1 MSLNGFI
8 VDVRTVSESNL
19 ELEVDASRIAWEEY
33 RKLVDELGD
42 VLSEVDEKWSARSWL
57 VRGRSV
63 RGRFR
68 RVTAEDR
75 RRMLRFSPLP
85 SSYSNI
91 LKNTRT
97 YMYGLVADNCLVLEQ
112 VGTRKVY
119 LLPRPMAPLLVEGVD
134 KINREVIEPL
144 RKNITEF
151 KDGDDYLKI
160 EKLLFRHGI
169 DPAVLRTAT
178 FNIGDFIVD
187 VLPVNFGYS
196 VNGDDVYT
204 RMRRTETVKGLE
216 ILKAQLARKHREY
229 ALNAVSDI
237 TRRIVDLASGIE
249 LRRRTHGLE
258 GKLDALKEICDSL
271 GLGEIS
277 EKVIAP
283 LRQIVQVRASERPDL
298 TEKLFGTRNLKE
310 AVENALKA
318 SAQVLEEKMETF
330 YANAFTIGIADGNVL
345 IVFELHIEGK
355 ESGEKA
361 IVMSPTGFKTLIKS
375 AEKQIEEFEKEQGK
389 IKEWT
394 DLNPE
399 KAFGFIR

>member
-8 VDVRTVSESNL
+8 VDIRTVSESNL
-19 ELEVDASRIAWEEY
+19 ELEVDASRIPWEEY
-33 RKLVDELGD
+33 RKLVDELGN
-42 VLSEVDEKWSARSWL
+42 VVSEVDERWSARSWL

-68 RVTAEDR
+68 RVSAEDR
-75 RRMLRFSPLP
+75 RKMLRFSPLP

-144 RKNITEF
+144 RKDISDF
-151 KDGDDYLKI
+151 KEGEDYLRI
-160 EKLLFRHGI
+160 EQLLFRHGI
-169 DPAVLRTAT
+169 DPSVLRTAP
-178 FNIGDFIVD
+178 FNVGDFVVD
-187 VLPVNFGYS
+187 VIPVNFGYS

-204 RMRRTETVKGLE
+204 KLRREETMKGLE

-249 LRRRTHGLE
+249 LKRRTHDLD

-271 GLGEIS
+271 GLGDIS
-277 EKVIAP
+277 EKVIMP
-283 LRQIVQVRASERPDL
+283 LRQIVQVRASERAEL

-310 AVENALKA
+310 AVEKALKA
-318 SAQVLEEKMETF
+318 SASFGGK
-330 YANAFTIGIADGNVL
+330 NGNL
-345 IVFELHIEGK
+345 L
-355 ESGEKA
+355 
-361 IVMSPTGFKTLIKS
+361 
-375 AEKQIEEFEKEQGK
+375 
-389 IKEWT
+389 
-394 DLNPE
+394 
-399 KAFGFIR
+399 R

>member
-19 ELEVDASRIAWEEY
+19 ELEVDER
-33 RKLVDELGD
+33 
-42 VLSEVDEKWSARSWL
+42 WSARSWL

-144 RKNITEF
+144 RKNIREF
-151 KDGDDYLKI
+151 KDGEDYLRI
-160 EKLLFRHGI
+160 EQLLFRHGI
-169 DPAVLRTAT
+169 DPTVLRTAP
-178 FNIGDFIVD
+178 FNVGDFIVD
-187 VLPVNFGYS
+187 VLPVDFGYR
-196 VNGDDVYT
+196 VNGDDIYT
-204 RMRRTETVKGLE
+204 KMRREETVKGLE
-216 ILKAQLARKHREY
+216 ILKAQLVRKHREY
-229 ALNAVSDI
+229 AQNAVSEI
-237 TRRIVDLASGIE
+237 TKRTIDLANVIE
-249 LRRRTHGLE
+249 LRKKTHYLE
-258 GKLDALKEICDSL
+258 RKLDSLAEVCDSL
-271 GLGEIS
+271 GLGDIS
-277 EKVIAP
+277 ERVLKP
-283 LRQIVQVRASERPDL
+283 LKEIMGVRASERPDL

-318 SAQVLEEKMETF
+318 SAQVLEE
-330 YANAFTIGIADGNVL
+330 
-345 IVFELHIEGK
+345 
-355 ESGEKA
+355 
-361 IVMSPTGFKTLIKS
+361 
-375 AEKQIEEFEKEQGK
+375 
-389 IKEWT
+389 
-394 DLNPE
+394 
-399 KAFGFIR
+399 

>member
-42 VLSEVDEKWSARSWL
+42 VLSEVDERWSARSWL

-134 KINREVIEPL
+134 KINREIIEPL

-151 KDGDDYLKI
+151 KNGDDYLRI
-160 EKLLFRHGI
+160 EQLLFRHGI
-169 DPAVLRTAT
+169 DPTVLRTAP
-178 FNIGDFIVD
+178 FNVGDFIVD
-187 VLPVNFGYS
+187 VLPVDFGYS
-196 VNGDDVYT
+196 VNGDDVYDKIRREET
-204 RMRRTETVKGLE
+204 RRGLDL
-216 ILKAQLARKHREY
+216 LKAQLSRKHREY
-229 ALNAVSDI
+229 AQNAVSEI
-237 TRRIVDLASGIE
+237 TRRIIDLAEVIE
-249 LRRRTHGLE
+249 LRKKTHYLE
-258 GKLDALKEICDSL
+258 RKLDSLAEVCDSL
-271 GLGEIS
+271 GLGDIS

-283 LRQIVQVRASERPDL
+283 LRQIVQVRAGERPDL

-318 SAQVLEEKMETF
+318 SAQVLEEK
-330 YANAFTIGIADGNVL
+330 NGNL
-345 IVFELHIEGK
+345 L
-355 ESGEKA
+355 
-361 IVMSPTGFKTLIKS
+361 
-375 AEKQIEEFEKEQGK
+375 
-389 IKEWT
+389 
-394 DLNPE
+394 
-399 KAFGFIR
+399 R

>member
-19 ELEVDASRIAWEEY
+19 ELEIDASKVSWEEY
-33 RKLVDELGD
+33 KKLVDELGD
-42 VLSEVDEKWSARSWL
+42 VLSEVDEKWSARSRL

-75 RRMLRFSPLP
+75 RRILRFSPLP

-151 KDGDDYLKI
+151 KEGEDYLKI
-160 EKLLFRHGI
+160 EQLLFRHGI
-169 DPAVLRTAT
+169 DPTVLRTAP
-178 FNIGDFIVD
+178 FNVGDFVVD
-187 VLPVNFGYS
+187 VLPVDFGYS

-204 RMRRTETVKGLE
+204 RMRRTETVRGLE
-216 ILKAQLARKHREY
+216 ILKAQLVRKHREY

-237 TRRIVDLASGIE
+237 TRRIVDLASG
-249 LRRRTHGLE
+249 RRSHDLE
-258 GKLDALKEICDSL
+258 EKLDALKEICDSL
-271 GLGEIS
+271 GLGDIS
-277 EKVIAP
+277 ETVLKP
-283 LRQIVQVRASERPDL
+283 LKEIMGVRASEREDL
-298 TEKLFGTRNLKE
+298 TEKLLGTRNLKE
-310 AVENALKA
+310 AVENTLKA
-318 SAQVLEEKMETF
+318 YAQVLE
-330 YANAFTIGIADGNVL
+330 V
-345 IVFELHIEGK
+345 
-355 ESGEKA
+355 
-361 IVMSPTGFKTLIKS
+361 
-375 AEKQIEEFEKEQGK
+375 
-389 IKEWT
+389 
-394 DLNPE
+394 
-399 KAFGFIR
+399 

>member
-19 ELEVDASRIAWEEY
+19 ELEIDASRVSWEEY
-33 RKLVDELGD
+33 KKLVDELGD
-42 VLSEVDEKWSARSWL
+42 VLSEVDEKWSARSRL

-75 RRMLRFSPLP
+75 RRILRFSPLP

-144 RKNITEF
+144 RQNITEF
-151 KDGDDYLKI
+151 KEGEDYLKI
-160 EKLLFRHGI
+160 EQLLFRHGI
-169 DPAVLRTAT
+169 DPTVLRTAP

-187 VLPVNFGYS
+187 VLPVDFGYS

-204 RMRRTETVKGLE
+204 RMRKMETVRGLE
-216 ILKAQLARKHREY
+216 ILKAQLVRKHREY
-229 ALNAVSDI
+229 AQNAVSEI
-237 TRRIVDLASGIE
+237 TRRIIDLAEVIE
-249 LRRRTHGLE
+249 LRKKTHYLE
-258 GKLDALKEICDSL
+258 RKLDSLAEVCNSL
-271 GLGEIS
+271 GLGDIS
-277 EKVIAP
+277 ERVLKP
-283 LRQIVQVRASERPDL
+283 LKEIMGVRAGERPDL

-310 AVENALKA
+310 AVEDTLKA
-318 SAQVLEEKMETF
+318 SAQVLEEK
-330 YANAFTIGIADGNVL
+330 NGNL
-345 IVFELHIEGK
+345 L
-355 ESGEKA
+355 
-361 IVMSPTGFKTLIKS
+361 
-375 AEKQIEEFEKEQGK
+375 
-389 IKEWT
+389 
-394 DLNPE
+394 
-399 KAFGFIR
+399 R

>member
-19 ELEVDASRIAWEEY
+19 ELEIDASKVSWEAY
-33 RKLVDELGD
+33 KKLVDELGD
-42 VLSEVDEKWSARSWL
+42 VLSEVDERWSARSWL

-75 RRMLRFSPLP
+75 RRILRFSPLP

-97 YMYGLVADNCLVLEQ
+97 YMYSLVADNCLVLEQ

-151 KDGDDYLKI
+151 KDGEDYLKI
-160 EKLLFRHGI
+160 EQLLFRHGI
-169 DPAVLRTAT
+169 DPTVLRTAP
-178 FNIGDFIVD
+178 FNVGDFIVD
-187 VLPVNFGYS
+187 VLPVDFGYS
-196 VNGDDVYT
+196 VNGDDVYDKIRREET
-204 RMRRTETVKGLE
+204 RRGLDL
-216 ILKAQLARKHREY
+216 LKAQLARKHREY

-249 LRRRTHGLE
+249 LRRRTHDLE

-271 GLGEIS
+271 GLGDIS
-277 EKVIAP
+277 GKVIAP

-318 SAQVLEEKMETF
+318 SAQVLEEK
-330 YANAFTIGIADGNVL
+330 NGNL
-345 IVFELHIEGK
+345 L
-355 ESGEKA
+355 
-361 IVMSPTGFKTLIKS
+361 
-375 AEKQIEEFEKEQGK
+375 
-389 IKEWT
+389 
-394 DLNPE
+394 
-399 KAFGFIR
+399 R

>member
-42 VLSEVDEKWSARSWL
+42 VLSEVDERWSARSWL

-75 RRMLRFSPLP
+75 RRILRFSPLP

-144 RKNITEF
+144 RKNIREF
-151 KDGDDYLKI
+151 KEGEDYLRI
-160 EKLLFRHGI
+160 EQLLFRHGI
-169 DPAVLRTAT
+169 DPTVLRTAP
-178 FNIGDFIVD
+178 FNVGDFAVD
-187 VLPVNFGYS
+187 VLPVDFGYS
-196 VNGDDVYT
+196 VNGDDVYDKV
-204 RMRRTETVKGLE
+204 RREEKRRGLDL
-216 ILKAQLARKHREY
+216 LKAQLARKHREY
-229 ALNAVSDI
+229 ALNAVSEI
-237 TRRIVDLASGIE
+237 TRRIIDLAEVIE
-249 LRRRTHGLE
+249 MMKKKTHYME
-258 GKLDALKEICDSL
+258 RKLDSLAEICDSL
-271 GLGEIS
+271 GLGGIS
-277 EKVIAP
+277 ERVLKP
-283 LRQIVQVRASERPDL
+283 LKEIMGVRAGERPDL

-318 SAQVLEEKMETF
+318 SAQVLEE
-330 YANAFTIGIADGNVL
+330 G
-345 IVFELHIEGK
+345 
-355 ESGEKA
+355 
-361 IVMSPTGFKTLIKS
+361 
-375 AEKQIEEFEKEQGK
+375 
-389 IKEWT
+389 
-394 DLNPE
+394 
-399 KAFGFIR
+399 

>member
-19 ELEVDASRIAWEEY
+19 ELEVDASSIPWEEY

-42 VLSEVDEKWSARSWL
+42 VLSEVDERWSARSRL

-75 RRMLRFSPLP
+75 RRILRFSPLP

-151 KDGDDYLKI
+151 KDGEDYLKI
-160 EKLLFRHGI
+160 EQLLFRHGI
-169 DPAVLRTAT
+169 DPTVLRTAP
-178 FNIGDFIVD
+178 FNVGDFIVD
-187 VLPVNFGYS
+187 VLPVDFGYS
-196 VNGDDVYT
+196 VNGDDVYDKIRREET
-204 RMRRTETVKGLE
+204 RRGLDL
-216 ILKAQLARKHREY
+216 LKAQLSRKHREY

-237 TRRIVDLASGIE
+237 TKRIVDLASGIE
-249 LRRRTHGLE
+249 LRRRTHDLE

-271 GLGEIS
+271 GLSDIS

-283 LRQIVQVRASERPDL
+283 LRQIVQVRAGERADL

-310 AVENALKA
+310 AVEDTLKA
-318 SAQVLEEKMETF
+318 SAQVLEEK
-330 YANAFTIGIADGNVL
+330 NGNFL
-345 IVFELHIEGK
+345 
-355 ESGEKA
+355 
-361 IVMSPTGFKTLIKS
+361 
-375 AEKQIEEFEKEQGK
+375 
-389 IKEWT
+389 
-394 DLNPE
+394 
-399 KAFGFIR
+399 R

>member
-75 RRMLRFSPLP
+75 RRILRFSPLP

-134 KINREVIEPL
+134 KINKEIIEPL

-151 KDGDDYLKI
+151 KNGDDYLKI
-160 EKLLFRHGI
+160 EQLLFRHGI
-169 DPAVLRTAT
+169 DPTVLRTAP
-178 FNIGDFIVD
+178 FNVGDFIVD
-187 VLPVNFGYS
+187 VLPVDFGYS
-196 VNGDDVYT
+196 VNGDDVYDKIRREET
-204 RMRRTETVKGLE
+204 RRGLDL
-216 ILKAQLARKHREY
+216 LKAQLSRKHREY
-229 ALNAVSDI
+229 AQNAVSEI
-237 TRRIVDLASGIE
+237 TRRTIDLANVIE
-249 LRRRTHGLE
+249 LRKKTHYLE
-258 GKLDALKEICDSL
+258 RKLDSLAEVCDSL
-271 GLGEIS
+271 GLGDIS

-283 LRQIVQVRASERPDL
+283 LRQIVQVRAGERPDL

-318 SAQVLEEKMETF
+318 SAQVLEEK
-330 YANAFTIGIADGNVL
+330 NGNL
-345 IVFELHIEGK
+345 L
-355 ESGEKA
+355 
-361 IVMSPTGFKTLIKS
+361 
-375 AEKQIEEFEKEQGK
+375 
-389 IKEWT
+389 
-394 DLNPE
+394 
-399 KAFGFIR
+399 R

>member
-42 VLSEVDEKWSARSWL
+42 VLSEVDEKWSARSRL

-75 RRMLRFSPLP
+75 RRILRFSPLP

-151 KDGDDYLKI
+151 KEGEDYLRI
-160 EKLLFRHGI
+160 EQLLFRHGI
-169 DPAVLRTAT
+169 DPTVLRTAP
-178 FNIGDFIVD
+178 FNLGDFVVD
-187 VLPVNFGYS
+187 VLPVDFGYS

-204 RMRRTETVKGLE
+204 KMRRTETVKGLE
-216 ILKAQLARKHREY
+216 LLKAQLARKHREY

-237 TRRIVDLASGIE
+237 TRRIVDLASG
-249 LRRRTHGLE
+249 RRSHDLE
-258 GKLDALKEICDSL
+258 GKLGALKEICDSL
-271 GLGEIS
+271 GLGDIS
-277 EKVIAP
+277 ERVLKP
-283 LRQIVQVRASERPDL
+283 LKEIMGVRASEREDL

-318 SAQVLEEKMETF
+318 FAQVLEEE
-330 YANAFTIGIADGNVL
+330 
-345 IVFELHIEGK
+345 
-355 ESGEKA
+355 
-361 IVMSPTGFKTLIKS
+361 
-375 AEKQIEEFEKEQGK
+375 
-389 IKEWT
+389 
-394 DLNPE
+394 
-399 KAFGFIR
+399 

>member
-19 ELEVDASRIAWEEY
+19 ELEIDASKVSWEEY
-33 RKLVDELGD
+33 KKLVDELGD

-151 KDGDDYLKI
+151 KEGEDYLKI
-160 EKLLFRHGI
+160 EQLLFRHGI
-169 DPAVLRTAT
+169 DPTVLRTAP
-178 FNIGDFIVD
+178 FNVGDFVVD
-187 VLPVNFGYS
+187 VLPVDFGYR
-196 VNGDDVYT
+196 VNGDDIYDK
-204 RMRRTETVKGLE
+204 MRRTETVRGLE

-229 ALNAVSDI
+229 AQNAVSEI
-237 TRRIVDLASGIE
+237 TKRIIDLANVIE
-249 LRRRTHGLE
+249 LRKKTHYLE
-258 GKLDALKEICDSL
+258 RKLDSLAEVCDSL
-271 GLGEIS
+271 GLGDIS
-277 EKVIAP
+277 ERVLKP
-283 LRQIVQVRASERPDL
+283 LKEIMGVRASEREDL
-298 TEKLFGTRNLKE
+298 TEKLFGTKNLKE
-310 AVENALKA
+310 AVENTLKVY
-318 SAQVLEEKMETF
+318 AQVLE
-330 YANAFTIGIADGNVL
+330 V
-345 IVFELHIEGK
+345 
-355 ESGEKA
+355 
-361 IVMSPTGFKTLIKS
+361 
-375 AEKQIEEFEKEQGK
+375 
-389 IKEWT
+389 
-394 DLNPE
+394 
-399 KAFGFIR
+399 